1 MANQTFKLSST
12 VTIERIEYTNGDDY
26 LIKGSGNLT
35 ECKSKFGTYN
45 PKWIEVYICGNFET
59 IEDSCFSKDNIRC
72 VELRNGGSYRH
83 IANKCFCSSK
93 LERISLPETLETIG
107 HNNFSGLI
115 TSFNIPTMIHDFPA
129 DNLIACD
136 KLETITVSEGNTAFK
151 AVDGILYNYD
161 LTVAVF
167 CPNAKT
173 GRIVLPS
180 SVKHIGDYC
189 FYGCKN
195 LKDVVIPPFIESI
208 GEYAFSKST
217 FNKLI
222 IPNSVKTIGYGCFKE
237 TIIRD
242 FLKLSSQISIL
253 PDESFRSSDI
263 KKIVFSYRDITEIGN
278 NAIGNI
284 KKDIIPSSVSF
295 ESLINLGITALN
307 YCNQTK
313 TFEFFSCLDKIGDD
327 AFLNTKDDVKLRY
340 FSSCPIRL
348 SANAFRGLS
357 DNATLIVPK
366 GSKIIFKNATPW
378 SSIPNICES
387 NLDIDYDDKG
397 GEVVVSDETHL
408 KRIKSVADSKIKA
421 DRYFLKEILEDLCL
435 SYLYVDSDEE
445 YEEALD
451 VIKYNRSF
459 SPAVIPDLEQK
470 MCQNWTNK
478 YKIKLVSRTVFDNPA
493 SPFTMNYGESRVSLS
508 VVDTLALPIMDVTP
522 TPTELSTASIQ
533 VVFNEDIQ
541 KQLQSILSQA
551 KKCLRIAVSWFTNY
565 SLFKQ
570 VQEIASS
577 GIKVQLITN
586 NDLTNNGG
594 YCLNLNELINAG
606 VEVSL
611 VEYPHLLHH
620 KFCII
625 DEETIVNG
633 SYNWTRF
640 SAKNYEN
647 IIVIRNDMNVI
658 QAFTKEF
665 KILLQNA
672 EHKCIAEMP
681 EFVPERPEYDRSAF
695 RQYVTEELDA
705 EARETSEER
714 DKITMLQKAVSLNS
728 EYLEKINPEV
738 KKNYSEAFK
747 TVKESVSM
755 KNVIAAMVEDK
766 PISEITSPTV
776 TSSSSTIIPSS
787 NNATATDSVPSTS
800 PVQEKTAVVSRATQL
815 IVEKVKASELLMVL
829 DVSGSMENT
838 YKSGHVHNISKKAL
852 SAAMAITDSKEVSLW
867 TFGNKAQFVANVGV
881 DSISKIDQ
889 IHCKKEG
896 TKLKEFVNAVNGS
909 LRNNALIII
918 FTDDDSSSIAAA
930 ISAMQN
936 RSDVFWQI
944 IVYGKSHVNI
954 SKSISDIANTSVV
967 SLTDYA
973 SKTQEE
979 ISIVL
984 LKDYIQWK
992 KNRS

>member
-551 KKCLRIAVSWFTNY
+551 KKCLRLEVSWFTNY

>member
-1 MANQTFKLSST
+1 M
-12 VTIERIEYTNGDDY
+12 
-26 LIKGSGNLT
+26 
-35 ECKSKFGTYN
+35 
-45 PKWIEVYICGNFET
+45 
-59 IEDSCFSKDNIRC
+59 
-72 VELRNGGSYRH
+72 
-83 IANKCFCSSK
+83 
-93 LERISLPETLETIG
+93 
-107 HNNFSGLI
+107 
-115 TSFNIPTMIHDFPA
+115 
-129 DNLIACD
+129 
-136 KLETITVSEGNTAFK
+136 
-151 AVDGILYNYD
+151 
-161 LTVAVF
+161 
-167 CPNAKT
+167 
-173 GRIVLPS
+173 
-180 SVKHIGDYC
+180 
-189 FYGCKN
+189 
-195 LKDVVIPPFIESI
+195 
-208 GEYAFSKST
+208 
-217 FNKLI
+217 
-222 IPNSVKTIGYGCFKE
+222 
-237 TIIRD
+237 
-242 FLKLSSQISIL
+242 
-253 PDESFRSSDI
+253 
-263 KKIVFSYRDITEIGN
+263 
-278 NAIGNI
+278 
-284 KKDIIPSSVSF
+284 
-295 ESLINLGITALN
+295 
-307 YCNQTK
+307 
-313 TFEFFSCLDKIGDD
+313 
-327 AFLNTKDDVKLRY
+327 
-340 FSSCPIRL
+340 
-348 SANAFRGLS
+348 
-357 DNATLIVPK
+357 
-366 GSKIIFKNATPW
+366 
-378 SSIPNICES
+378 
-387 NLDIDYDDKG
+387 
-397 GEVVVSDETHL
+397 
-408 KRIKSVADSKIKA
+408 
-421 DRYFLKEILEDLCL
+421 KEILEDLCL

>member
-357 DNATLIVPK
+357 DNATRIVPK

-681 EFVPERPEYDRSAF
+681 EFVPEYDRSAF

>member
-936 RSDVFWQI
+936 RSDVLWQNI
-944 IVYGKSHVNI
+944 INSWQ
-954 SKSISDIANTSVV
+954 
-967 SLTDYA
+967 L
-973 SKTQEE
+973 
-979 ISIVL
+979 
-984 LKDYIQWK
+984 WK
-992 KNRS
+992 KRNKELID

>member
-681 EFVPERPEYDRSAF
+681 EYDRSAF